1 MRARDPGPARCRPPI
16 GGPPRRLMA
25 VVFARAWP
33 PALTKTVWAQCVW
46 GAGEESHRIGEP
58 ALHGGKCSGAA
69 AAKAHTSRV
78 RDPGRACV
86 RRHRV
91 DRAALGFGKSSR
103 SGGSSQSLWGHSD
116 CLETGTRLDVSVTAA
131 MGAGRSL
138 DGGGAA
144 LERRSL
150 AWRGTQPAP
159 CFKGTLRHRPTFTAP
174 KPSSCQPAPL
184 SPRCHTTSAAARS
197 RTSPGRAP
205 SRPHTSHSNRAASPF
220 PRKRGMSPFHW
231 IANSKGPTGRPVLS

>member
-1 MRARDPGPARCRPPI
+1 MDAGDHEDGLGAVSVGRWRRVLSKRRAG
-16 GGPPRRLMA
+16 
-25 VVFARAWP
+25 FAR
-33 PALTKTVWAQCVW
+33 
-46 GAGEESHRIGEP
+46 
-58 ALHGGKCSGAA
+58 GKCSGAA

-78 RDPGRACV
+78 RAPGRACV
-86 RRHRV
+86 HRHRV
-91 DRAALGFGKSSR
+91 DRAPDPRCREIRHAALGFGKSAR
-103 SGGSSQSLWGHSD
+103 SGVGSSQSPLGALRVAWRFGHA
-116 CLETGTRLDVSVTAA
+116 LDVSVTAA
-131 MGAGRSL
+131 VGAGRSV

-150 AWRGTQPAP
+150 AWRGTQPAL
-159 CFKGTLRHRPTFTAP
+159 CFEGTLRHRPTLTAP

-220 PRKRGMSPFHW
+220 PRKRGMSPF
-231 IANSKGPTGRPVLS
+231 IQL